1 MFIIFIL
8 QIIFF
13 IVYIIKNVK
22 SLRYFMLIFKNKDK
36 KNIKSTPPQKNK
48 INIKLNKSNNTTRNE
63 ETKDYDY
70 NSKNILDNKNI
81 SNGKENLNYIF
92 DLNKKNISKKGNK
105 NLILTNN
112 FISNFNIQNI
122 NGNNKILELIKSK
135 NKKHLSRKKNHKNKF
150 DENKGNRIETRIDNN
165 KKYDIKKKKNKDI
178 IILCRNDEDLLDMDY
193 EYAIIYDK
201 RSYLRIYW
209 AFLVDNQTILGT
221 FCTENYLHLF
231 IIKLSFFV
239 FTFQISFFLNAF
251 FYTDEYISD
260 AYHNNGVLDFISGLP
275 KTIYSFVATLIIT
288 NLLRMLSNSKEE
300 LKRIIRK
307 KNQNKEYVYLIDNKL
322 RKLKHKLYTYFSLV
336 FLLGLFFY
344 IMLLHFVQY
353 IIILKNIGLLD
364 V

>member
-1 MFIIFIL
+1 M
-8 QIIFF
+8 
-13 IVYIIKNVK
+13 
-22 SLRYFMLIFKNKDK
+22 
-36 KNIKSTPPQKNK
+36 
-48 INIKLNKSNNTTRNE
+48 
-63 ETKDYDY
+63 
-70 NSKNILDNKNI
+70 
-81 SNGKENLNYIF
+81 
-92 DLNKKNISKKGNK
+92 
-105 NLILTNN
+105 
-112 FISNFNIQNI
+112 
-122 NGNNKILELIKSK
+122 
-135 NKKHLSRKKNHKNKF
+135 
-150 DENKGNRIETRIDNN
+150 
-165 KKYDIKKKKNKDI
+165 KKNKDI

-201 RSYLRIYW
+201 RPYLRIYW
-209 AFLVDNQTILGT
+209 AFLVDNRIILGT

-275 KTIYSFVATLIIT
+275 KTIYTFVATLIIT